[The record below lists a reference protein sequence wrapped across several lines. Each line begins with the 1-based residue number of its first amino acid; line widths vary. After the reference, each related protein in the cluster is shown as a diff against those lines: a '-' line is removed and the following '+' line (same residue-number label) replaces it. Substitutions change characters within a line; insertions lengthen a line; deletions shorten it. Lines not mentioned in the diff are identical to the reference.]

1 MTLALM
7 AAMPEELQALLP
19 LLGAARA
26 HHHAGREFHR
36 GRLDG
41 RELVLVCSPP
51 GAVAAATTAT
61 LLIERFDAE
70 AIVSTGVAG
79 GLHPRVR
86 IGDVVI
92 ARELL
97 RRDALDAPLFVRSDA
112 PADGRAR
119 LLTDPELGA
128 ALLDA
133 ARAALEVERIVLAG
147 SLALLGIAVPQ
158 VHEGPVLGGE
168 RAVAAEVERAAL
180 AGAWP
185 DALAVDSDGAALA
198 EVCHDC
204 DLPFALLRCIA
215 DRADEQAPGDR
226 RRFVA
231 QVAGPLVA
239 AVVRAWLWRQDGG
252 DFARSG

>member
-26 HHHAGREFHR
+26 HHHAGREFHSGQR
-36 GRLDG
+36 DG

-51 GAVAAATTAT
+51 GAVAAAITAT
-61 LLIERFDAE
+61 LLIERFGAE

-86 IGDVVI
+86 IGDVVV

-97 RRDALDAPLFVRSDA
+97 RRDALDAPLFVRTDA

-119 LLTDPELGA
+119 LLTDPELGG

-133 ARAALEVERIVLAG
+133 ARAALEVERIALTG

-158 VHEGPVLGGE
+158 VHEGLVLGGE
-168 RAVAAEVERAAL
+168 VAVASEAERSALVHER
-180 AGAWP
+180 P
-185 DALAVDSDGAALA
+185 DALAVESDGAALA
-198 EVCHDC
+198 EVCHDF

-231 QVAGPLVA
+231 QVAGPLAA
-239 AVVRAWLWRQDGG
+239 AVVRAWLWREDG
-252 DFARSG
+252 DWFSRSG

>member
-1 MTLALM
+1 MTLALL

-19 LLGAARA
+19 LLGAARV
-26 HHHAGREFHR
+26 HHHAGREFHS

-41 RELVLVCSPP
+41 RELVLACSPP
-51 GAVAAATTAT
+51 GPVAVATTTT
-61 LLIERFDAE
+61 LLIERFGAE
-70 AIVSTGVAG
+70 AVLATGVAG
-79 GLHPRVR
+79 GLHPRLR
-86 IGDVVI
+86 IGDVVVV
-92 ARELL
+92 RELL
-97 RRDALDAPLFVRSDA
+97 RRDALAAPLFARADV

-128 ALLDA
+128 GLFEA
-133 ARAALEVERIVLAG
+133 ARAALEVERIALAG
-147 SLALLGIAVPQ
+147 SLALLGITVPQ
-158 VHEGPVLGGE
+158 VHEGPVLCAEQPVTAEAE
-168 RAVAAEVERAAL
+168 RVALSRE
-180 AGAWP
+180 WP
-185 DALAVDSDGAALA
+185 EALAVDTDGAALA

-204 DLPFALLRCIA
+204 DLPYALLRCIA

-231 QVAGPLVA
+231 QVAGPLAA